1 MGPAGIVAGAL
12 PPNVTALPN
21 VAVRAQGVLTPS
33 EPVQPVAEQQATVTL
48 PVTQHDDTRIVM
60 SRTETISIPATAA
73 SLPAAFARSGFA
85 KVAAAEKSAVVTD
98 FDVVPEA
105 RLQRDVPTI
114 ALPGPDSRPAVAR
127 EPSERPTPLQIEV
140 VSADDIKT
148 LRRFA
153 PGAAE

>member
-1 MGPAGIVAGAL
+1 
-12 PPNVTALPN
+12 N

-33 EPVQPVAEQQATVTL
+33 EPVQQVAEQQPTEKLAG
-48 PVTQHDDTRIVM
+48 TQRDDTRIVM

-85 KVAAAEKSAVVTD
+85 KVAAADKSAVVMD

-105 RLQRDVPTI
+105 RLQHVMPEARFQREAPTI
-114 ALPGPDSRPAVAR
+114 VLPGPDSRPATIR
-127 EPSERPTPLQIEV
+127 EPIERVTPLQIEV